1 MYCLALKTYSEKATN
16 LWGELPFDLMLTKA
30 QSIQVYSVAPMYK
43 CTLVLWKFDTFIIT
57 KCLQIF
63 EISRSPLSCYWL
75 KEVLKVQIL
84 SYRCTVTFVFFL
96 ENLKF
101 NPNWKSPTV
110 FVVSPLLLPYVD
122 NALAISLVGQSEF

>member
-1 MYCLALKTYSEKATN
+1 
-16 LWGELPFDLMLTKA
+16 MLTKA
-30 QSIQVYSVAPMYK
+30 QPIQVYSVAPM
-43 CTLVLWKFDTFIIT
+43 FDTFFT
-57 KCLQIF
+57 KFLQIF
-63 EISRSPLSCYWL
+63 EISRSSLSCYGL
-75 KEVLKVQIL
+75 KEVLEVQIL
-84 SYRCTVTFVFFL
+84 SYQCTVTFVFFL